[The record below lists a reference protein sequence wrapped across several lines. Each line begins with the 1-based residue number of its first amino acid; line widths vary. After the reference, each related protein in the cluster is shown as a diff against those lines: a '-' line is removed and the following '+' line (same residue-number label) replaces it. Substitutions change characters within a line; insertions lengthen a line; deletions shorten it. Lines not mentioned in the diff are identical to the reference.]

1 MFVLDTNTIIYYL
14 KDEQSAVKVIDK
26 IFAQNSIVYIS
37 VITELELLSFSNLTT
52 NELNKIEEFLQ
63 IVAIIPLDSRL
74 ARMAANLRRLYKIKT
89 VDSIIAATSL
99 YTGSALV
106 TRNIK
111 DFQKIIGL
119 KLIQI

>member
-1 MFVLDTNTIIYYL
+1 MFVLDTNAIIYYL

-26 IFAQNSIVYIS
+26 IFTQNSIVYIS

-52 NELNKIEEFLQ
+52 NELNKIEEFSQ
-63 IVAIIPLDSRL
+63 IVAIVPLDSRL

-99 YTGSALV
+99 YTGSVLV

>member
-1 MFVLDTNTIIYYL
+1 MFVIDTNAIIYYL

-26 IFAQNSIVYIS
+26 IFAQNSIVHIS
-37 VITELELLSFSNLTT
+37 VITELELLSFSKLTN

-63 IVAIIPLDSRL
+63 IVAIVPLNSRL

>member
-1 MFVLDTNTIIYYL
+1 MFVLDTNAIIYYL

-63 IVAIIPLDSRL
+63 IVAIVPLDSRL

-99 YTGSALV
+99 YTGSTLV

>member
-1 MFVLDTNTIIYYL
+1 MFVLDTNAIIYYL

-26 IFAQNSIVYIS
+26 IFTQNSIVYIS

-63 IVAIIPLDSRL
+63 IVAIVPLDSRL

>member
-1 MFVLDTNTIIYYL
+1 
-14 KDEQSAVKVIDK
+14 
-26 IFAQNSIVYIS
+26 
-37 VITELELLSFSNLTT
+37 
-52 NELNKIEEFLQ
+52 LNKIEEFLQ
-63 IVAIIPLDSRL
+63 IVAIVPLDSRL

-99 YTGSALV
+99 YTGSTLV

>member
-1 MFVLDTNTIIYYL
+1 MFVLDTNAIIYYL

-63 IVAIIPLDSRL
+63 IVAIVPLDSRL
-74 ARMAANLRRLYKIKT
+74 ARMAANLRKLYKIKT

>member
-1 MFVLDTNTIIYYL
+1 MFVLDTNAIIYYF

-63 IVAIIPLDSRL
+63 IVAIVPLDSRL

-99 YTGSALV
+99 YTGSALI

>member
-1 MFVLDTNTIIYYL
+1 MFVLDANAIIYYL

-52 NELNKIEEFLQ
+52 NELNKIEEFSQ
-63 IVAIIPLDSRL
+63 IVAIVPLDSRL

-99 YTGSALV
+99 YTGSVLV

>member
-1 MFVLDTNTIIYYL
+1 MFVLDTNAIIYYL

-26 IFAQNSIVYIS
+26 IFAQNPIIYIS
-37 VITELELLSFSNLTT
+37 VVTELELLSFSNLTT
-52 NELNKIEEFLQ
+52 NELNKIEGFLQ
-63 IVAIIPLDSRL
+63 IVSVVPLDSRL
-74 ARMAANLRRLYKIKT
+74 ARIAANLRRLYKIKT

-99 YTGSALV
+99 YTGSTLV

>member
-1 MFVLDTNTIIYYL
+1 
-14 KDEQSAVKVIDK
+14 
-26 IFAQNSIVYIS
+26 
-37 VITELELLSFSNLTT
+37 
-52 NELNKIEEFLQ
+52 LNKIEEFLQ
-63 IVAIIPLDSRL
+63 IVAIVPLDSRL

>member
-1 MFVLDTNTIIYYL
+1 MFVLDTNAIIYYL

-26 IFAQNSIVYIS
+26 IFAQNSIIYIS

-52 NELNKIEEFLQ
+52 NELSKIEEFLQ
-63 IVAIIPLDSRL
+63 IVSIVPLDSRL
-74 ARMAANLRRLYKIKT
+74 ARVAANLRRLYKIKT

>member
-1 MFVLDTNTIIYYL
+1 MFVLDTNAIIYYL

-63 IVAIIPLDSRL
+63 IVAIVPLDSRL
-74 ARMAANLRRLYKIKT
+74 ARMAANLRKLYKIKT
-89 VDSIIAATSL
+89 VDSIIAATSF

>member
-1 MFVLDTNTIIYYL
+1 MFVLDTNSIIYYL

-63 IVAIIPLDSRL
+63 IVAIVPLDSRL

-99 YTGSALV
+99 YTGSTLV